1 MMHVS
6 LDQIPEQLS
15 KLVAWQR
22 LSPRRQ
28 AETDKHLNELL
39 NRHAWGELP
48 HAGILQTLPDDA
60 PGLLLIYY
68 QPAGIKWSLEL
79 FNLLYSR
86 DRRGH
91 LFLDGEQHFAEPP
104 NPERKMKI
112 VDFSISE
119 DYRGQGTGSRMLQTS
134 LLLGQQAD
142 IRVIGGEIVAT
153 DKVERLIPYYIRNGF
168 TVQRATN
175 PTAHIR
181 ATISLQ
187 IG

>member
-1 MMHVS
+1 MMHIP
-6 LDQIPEQLS
+6 LDQIPEQLP
-15 KLVAWQR
+15 KLVAWQQ
-22 LSPRRQ
+22 LSSTRQ
-28 AETDKHLNELL
+28 TETAKHLNKLL
-39 NRHAWGELP
+39 TRRAWGGLP
-48 HAGILQTLPDDA
+48 HAGILQSLPDNA

-68 QPAGIKWSLEL
+68 QRAGIKWSLEL
-79 FNLLYSR
+79 FNLLYSN

-91 LFLDGEQHFAEPP
+91 LFLDGEQRFAEPP

-112 VDFSISE
+112 VDFSINE

-134 LLLGQQAD
+134 LQLGRQAG

-153 DKVERLIPYYIRNGF
+153 DEVERLLPYYIRNGF
-168 TVQRATN
+168 TVQRTTN

>member
-1 MMHVS
+1 MYTP

-22 LSPRRQ
+22 LSLGRQ
-28 AETDKHLNELL
+28 TETDKHLNELL
-39 NRHAWGELP
+39 NHQAWGELP
-48 HAGILQTLPDDA
+48 HAGILLTLPDGA

-68 QPAGIKWSLEL
+68 QPAGTKWSLEL
-79 FNLLYSR
+79 FNLLYSN

-91 LFLDGEQHFAEPP
+91 LFLDGEQRFDEPP
-104 NPERKMKI
+104 NPERRMKI
-112 VDFSISE
+112 VDFSVNE

-142 IRVIGGEIVAT
+142 IRVIWGEIVAT
-153 DKVERLIPYYIRNGF
+153 DEVERLVPYYIRNGF

-181 ATISLQ
+181 ATITLQ